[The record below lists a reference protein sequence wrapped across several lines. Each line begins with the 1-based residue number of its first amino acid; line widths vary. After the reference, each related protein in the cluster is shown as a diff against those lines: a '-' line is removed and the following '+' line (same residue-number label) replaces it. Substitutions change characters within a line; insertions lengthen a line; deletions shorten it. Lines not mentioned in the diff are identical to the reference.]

1 MKGNMR
7 TISLFLLVLF
17 ISCGLLA
24 GCGSRKKGWH
34 GQGEFSGRAFDFGD
48 HSNVEVQVSKGAHF
62 SEHQGD
68 LAILLADL
76 IKQRIEARGLAT
88 TNTVAYVGGENMTD
102 MKIRGRTIHAGFALS
117 AQNTFGMASVLK
129 VNERRPIFYFGPPIP
144 VTISGHYNDPES
156 FYAGAQAEFT
166 PIVDRLLDVVFAQIQ
181 KNELTP

>member
-24 GCGSRKKGWH
+24 GCGGRKKGWY
-34 GQGEFSGRAFDFGD
+34 GKGEFSGRAFDFGD
-48 HSNVEVQVSKGAHF
+48 HSNVAVQVSKTANF

-68 LAILLADL
+68 LAVLLTDL
-76 IKQRIEARGLAT
+76 IKQRIEARGFST
-88 TNTVAYVGGENMTD
+88 TNTVAYVGGENLTD
-102 MKIRGRTIHAGFALS
+102 MKMRGKTNAVGFALS
-117 AQNTFGMASVLK
+117 ARNTFGVSTVLK
-129 VNERRPIFYFGPPIP
+129 VNERRPAFHFEPPIP